1 MISIRPAKRQNTPLI
16 IGLAGPSKSGKS
28 YSALRLAVGLAGGG
42 RIIMLNT
49 EPHGH
54 HYADQFPYETADI
67 GSPHR
72 LEKYIEALEVV
83 AQEKPAV
90 LIFDTLTHLWDGI
103 GGIKET
109 KDEIALRMAKGDESR
124 MEKMSAPAWAQ
135 VKADENHF
143 IYKMLELNCHIILC
157 FRAKD
162 KMHIPKKGGEW
173 TVIPMVPIMSDRIA
187 FETLFTL
194 TFPAYAHGVP
204 DLAIS
209 AMREPFD
216 TMIPPGKPIDEALGA
231 RLAAWAR
238 GGSSDPVH
246 VLAPPVFTHEPY
258 PAPFIASPL
267 ATATRE
273 QVEALQPARPERT
286 PFDDA
291 LDQIN
296 NVKTP
301 PQRLALMERLKRD
314 WGSFLGPEQKRLA
327 EANKRA
333 QDRVGG

>member
-1 MISIRPAKRQNTPLI
+1 
-16 IGLAGPSKSGKS
+16 
-28 YSALRLAVGLAGGG
+28 
-42 RIIMLNT
+42 
-49 EPHGH
+49 
-54 HYADQFPYETADI
+54 
-67 GSPHR
+67 
-72 LEKYIEALEVV
+72 
-83 AQEKPAV
+83 
-90 LIFDTLTHLWDGI
+90 
-103 GGIKET
+103 
-109 KDEIALRMAKGDESR
+109 
-124 MEKMSAPAWAQ
+124 
-135 VKADENHF
+135 
-143 IYKMLELNCHIILC
+143 
-157 FRAKD
+157 
-162 KMHIPKKGGEW
+162 
-173 TVIPMVPIMSDRIA
+173 MSDRIA

-258 PAPFIASPL
+258 PGPVPVIASPL

-273 QVEALQPARPERT
+273 EVEALQSARPERT
-286 PFDDA
+286 PVDDA
-291 LDQIN
+291 EDQIN
-296 NVKTP
+296 NVKTI
-301 PQRLALMERLKRD
+301 PQRKALMERLKRD

>member
-1 MISIRPAKRQNTPLI
+1 MISLRPAKRQNTPLI

-54 HYADQFPYETADI
+54 HYADTFTYDTADLE
-67 GSPHR
+67 SPHR
-72 LEKYIEALEVV
+72 IEKYLEAVDVV

-103 GGIKET
+103 GGMKET

-124 MEKMSAPAWAQ
+124 VDKMSAPAWAQ
-135 VKADENHF
+135 VKAEENHF
-143 IYKMLELNCHIILC
+143 IYKLLELSCHIILC

-162 KMHIPKKGGEW
+162 KMAIPKKGGGEW
-173 TVIPMVPIMSDRIA
+173 TIIPMQPIMSDRIA

-194 TFPAYAHGVP
+194 TFPEYAHGVP

-216 TMIPPGKPIDEALGA
+216 TLIPKGRPIDEALGE

-238 GGSSDPVH
+238 GVPVGPSPEGETSH
-246 VLAPPVFTHEPY
+246 APVPEPAG
-258 PAPFIASPL
+258 PS
-267 ATATRE
+267 RS
-273 QVEALQPARPERT
+273 

-291 LDQIN
+291 LDQIK

-301 PQRLALMERLKRD
+301 AQRNALWERLKPH
-314 WGSFLGPEQKRLA
+314 WGSWTGPEQKKLL
-327 EANKRA
+327 EANAAAK
-333 QDRVGG
+333 DRVGG